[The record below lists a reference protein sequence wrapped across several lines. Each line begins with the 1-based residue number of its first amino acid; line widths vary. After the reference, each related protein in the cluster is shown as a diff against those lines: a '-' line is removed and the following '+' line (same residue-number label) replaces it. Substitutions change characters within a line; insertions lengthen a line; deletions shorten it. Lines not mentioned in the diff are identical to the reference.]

1 MNILVTSGLLFI
13 LFLGSLS
20 INSVSAQIDP
30 LSDIVFFQTGEL
42 NTKENQFLISDQ
54 LNIREFFNG
63 NIIRVSGLT
72 LEGFPYITYS
82 KILDE
87 QINTHG
93 VIFMQGEFK
102 KLNFDE
108 KIEEET
114 TVVEK
119 DDDISLLLK
128 YTQRAYSEKTVYV
141 DVKIYEKDQNK
152 LNDFNQNYGFISD
165 VNINVKITN
174 EDDQIVFSSNGTTNK
189 NGLYETQYLIPENS
203 KRETLILTIDAEN
216 ESSATSKILQVFSLG
231 RIPSGS
237 SNVVP

>member
-1 MNILVTSGLLFI
+1 MRLQFI
-13 LFLGSLS
+13 IIS
-20 INSVSAQIDP
+20 IIIGVFMLTPVFADIDP
-30 LSDIVFFQTGEL
+30 LLDIEFLQSGIL
-42 NTKENQFLISDQ
+42 HSSENQFQISDK
-54 LNIREFFNG
+54 LDIREFFNG
-63 NIIRVSGLT
+63 DIIRISGLT

-82 KILDE
+82 RILEE

-93 VIFMQGEFK
+93 VIYIQGEFK

-108 KIEEET
+108 KIKDET
-114 TVVEK
+114 IVVEK
-119 DDDISLLLK
+119 DDNISLLVK

-141 DVKIYEKDQNK
+141 DVKIYDKDQNK
-152 LNDFNQNYGFISD
+152 LNDFDQNYGFISD
-165 VNINVKITN
+165 VSINVKITN
-174 EDDQIVFSSNGTTNK
+174 EDQQIVFSSNGVTNE
-189 NGLYETQYLIPENS
+189 NGLFETQYLIPENS

>member
-1 MNILVTSGLLFI
+1 
-13 LFLGSLS
+13 
-20 INSVSAQIDP
+20 
-30 LSDIVFFQTGEL
+30 
-42 NTKENQFLISDQ
+42 
-54 LNIREFFNG
+54 
-63 NIIRVSGLT
+63 
-72 LEGFPYITYS
+72 
-82 KILDE
+82 
-87 QINTHG
+87 
-93 VIFMQGEFK
+93 MQGEFK

-108 KIEEET
+108 KIEEES

-119 DDDISLLLK
+119 DDDILLLLK

-203 KRETLILTIDAEN
+203 KRETLVLTIDAEN
-216 ESSATSKILQVFSLG
+216 ENSATSKILQIFSLG
-231 RIPSGS
+231 QIPDHD
-237 SNVVP
+237 SN

>member
-1 MNILVTSGLLFI
+1 MNILVTFGLFFI
-13 LFLGSLS
+13 LFLGSLT

-30 LSDIVFFQTGEL
+30 LTDIVFFQTGKL
-42 NTKENQFLISDQ
+42 NTTDNQFQISDK

-63 NIIRVSGLT
+63 DIIRISGLT

-82 KILDE
+82 RVLEE

-93 VIFMQGEFK
+93 VIFIQGEFK

-108 KIEEET
+108 KIKDET
-114 TVVEK
+114 SVIEK
-119 DDDISLLLK
+119 DDNILLLLK

-141 DVKIYEKDQNK
+141 DVKIYDKDQNK

-165 VNINVKITN
+165 VSVNVEITN
-174 EDDQIVFSSNGTTNK
+174 EDEQIVFSSNGVTDE
-189 NGLYETQYLIPENS
+189 NGLFETQYPIPENS
-203 KRETLILTIDAEN
+203 KRETLLLTIDAEN

-231 RIPSGS
+231 QIPDHD
-237 SNVVP
+237 